1 MSGSG
6 SGKVWGLTGSITGSP
21 IWVWVWGSG
30 GGVVEVDWEGLGA
43 HDDTTTDHG
52 LRITRL
58 RARSTDGFIVKGLRD
73 G

>member
-30 GGVVEVDWEGLGA
+30 GGVVEVDWEDLGT
-43 HDDTTTDHG
+43 HDDTTTG
-52 LRITRL
+52 
-58 RARSTDGFIVKGLRD
+58 SDGHHN
-73 G
+73 